1 MLLREFSFCQYNIS
15 TYVVLFVTRSSSM
28 YGIIASFF
36 VTRSSSMYGIIA
48 SFMYDVLFWSEET
61 QKIDL
66 GVVEYAD
73 YFFPFFSSTG
83 RC

>member
-15 TYVVLFVTRSSSM
+15 TYVVL
-28 YGIIASFF
+28 F